1 MEIVRDKNRI
11 DKTGEIFTPQE
22 LVLEIIKNSNLDKKE
37 NMQKS
42 VIDPACGDGNFL
54 VEILKIRLSLGQDPL
69 SSLSLL
75 YGIDLMEDNVEQ
87 CKKRLLDIVG
97 NNEAYKKILDKNI
110 KKANSLEIKDFS
122 KFFE

>member
-1 MEIVRDKNRI
+1 MEIIRDKNRI

-69 SSLSLL
+69 VSLSLL
-75 YGIDLMEDNVEQ
+75 YGIDLMEDNIEQ

-97 NNEAYKKILDKNI
+97 GNEVYKKILDKNI